1 MSIDT
6 RLPGLRERKRLA
18 TRRAIQHA
26 VLTLS
31 SERGIDH
38 VTVEDISRVANVSP
52 RTFFNYFP
60 SKDASLIGDAPG
72 MASAEDIEV
81 FVSGGPDNDV
91 LADLAMLLS
100 KSLQPT
106 EADREIHQLRREVM
120 KENTYLFGMR
130 MATLRDFENHLQ
142 QIIEQRFKAD
152 APAIAADTALG
163 DDPAGLNQRALLY
176 TLVAVAAIRHAW
188 RCWAEGDGA
197 SPLSERVD
205 ASFAEVY
212 RITRRND

>member
-6 RLPGLRERKRLA
+6 ELPGLRERKRLA

-31 SERGIDH
+31 RERGIDH

-52 RTFFNYFP
+52 RTFFNYFS
-60 SKDASLIGDAPG
+60 SKDAALIGDAPG
-72 MASAEDIEV
+72 LASADDIEA
-81 FVSGGPDNDV
+81 FIAGGPDSDV
-91 LADLAMLLS
+91 LADLAVLLS
-100 KSLQPT
+100 KSLQRT
-106 EADREIHQLRREVM
+106 EADREIHQLRRTVM
-120 KENTYLFGMR
+120 KENAYLFGMR
-130 MATLRDFENHLQ
+130 MATLRDFEDQLQ
-142 QIIEQRFKAD
+142 QIIEQRFRAD
-152 APAIAADTALG
+152 AHAPGHDTAE
-163 DDPAGLNQRALLY
+163 LNQRALLF

-188 RCWAEGDGA
+188 RCWAEGDGG